1 MASQQGTFGLLYLM
15 KKVTKG
21 LKLMVEIINGDPL
34 SGLLVTLGFFVSLIV
49 GRYVRM
55 RQVSRRREETR

>member
-1 MASQQGTFGLLYLM
+1 M

-55 RQVSRRREETR
+55 RQVSRRREETS